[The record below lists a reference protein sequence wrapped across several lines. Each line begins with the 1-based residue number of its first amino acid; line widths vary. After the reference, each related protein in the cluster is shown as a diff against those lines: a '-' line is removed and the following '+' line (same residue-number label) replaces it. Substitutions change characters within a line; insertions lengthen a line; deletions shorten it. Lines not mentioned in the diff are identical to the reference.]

1 MHHHSHILRYQFWIW
16 CDYWFYKFVV
26 FHHLYQR
33 TFVLYLGGWVNLLS
47 NKLMSISYSIYMLYP
62 YVFLFHSIY
71 ALHYYIN
78 LSFCKVAEEI
88 FVPLKV
94 KALIHAA
101 AIMNSI
107 DAILFFYRLSEV
119 MNPVPM
125 IKTIIASFLPL
136 YILTS
141 NF

>member
-1 MHHHSHILRYQFWIW
+1 M
-16 CDYWFYKFVV
+16 
-26 FHHLYQR
+26 
-33 TFVLYLGGWVNLLS
+33 LYLYL
-47 NKLMSISYSIYMLYP
+47 
-62 YVFLFHSIY
+62 FLFHSIY

-119 MNPVPM
+119 MNPVPI